1 MTTEPPSKKLKLSD
15 PSEPLTQH
23 DVINFQK
30 EALYRCM
37 NEKKVS
43 LNAVK
48 EQYEVSKKNFVDV
61 STKLSNLMAL
71 IITLANFLKVIS
83 QEKKNAEDED
93 ICIKMAT
100 SDENEV
106 IQLSDS
112 FMRILTKYL
121 TESGASSVSD
131 NERLSRLAVELKELQ
146 TVKKELQYKNN
157 ALMEEMS
164 SLKSYY
170 ETLLKKFDREDSQ
183 TIKRVFKKELE
194 GDKEN
199 DMDEKDGSVK
209 TETSVVKTE
218 SKQSST
224 EPGTISE
231 GDKHVTSDTNDINQK
246 KIVAE
251 YEMKVSDLQNEIHEL
266 KIVIEEVEKFKNS
279 NNEKITNLEK
289 QLSAVNAISTA
300 SVGFS
305 DADMEAMK
313 AKIDFLVKENNNL
326 KQINDS
332 FLGKFQQLSSDKE
345 IFNNKIT
352 NEFKTSLEELQ
363 SQNLTME
370 KDLVR
375 IRAVRD
381 DLLSKLSILE
391 AETKTPVIL
400 EDLRKA
406 MDLSSEQWKKIENR
420 SDSNSENLL
429 LKELQEMESAFKELT
444 QIKNK
449 KYSELINQESLIA
462 KLKVE
467 KTKADQKYFA
477 AMRSKD
483 PILIENKNMSKTI
496 TKTNELIL
504 QMKDAEKLLQQKI
517 ENLYKQLQLS
527 QNNEK
532 RLIDSTKS
540 ESLKII
546 DLNSQINKSEKKISI
561 LKTENLNLID
571 GLNKLK
577 NKNNE
582 LETENKVLT
591 QRNSN
596 TEEKCKKLHKKLL
609 SFSGDRSDK
618 KRHYEGEDE
627 DSLVQELENFRTL
640 VYCSLCSK
648 NWKNMAIKTCGHVFC
663 EDCCNERLAARMRK
677 CPTCNYPFSS
687 NDLLPIHL

>member
-23 DVINFQK
+23 DVISFQK

-37 NEKKVS
+37 NEKRVS

-93 ICIKMAT
+93 ICNKMAT

-112 FMRILTKYL
+112 FMKILTKYL
-121 TESGASSVSD
+121 TESGASSDSD
-131 NERLSRLAVELKELQ
+131 NDRLSRLAVELKDLQ
-146 TVKKELQYKNN
+146 SIKKELQYKNK

-170 ETLLKKFDREDSQ
+170 EKLLKKFDREDSQ

-194 GDKEN
+194 GDEEKEA
-199 DMDEKDGSVK
+199 DK
-209 TETSVVKTE
+209 TEAPVKTE
-218 SKQSST
+218 SSAFKVETKQPST
-224 EPGTISE
+224 EPVTISE
-231 GDKHVTSDTNDINQK
+231 KDKQITSENDDISQK
-246 KIVAE
+246 KNETE
-251 YEMKVSDLQNEIHEL
+251 YELKVSDLQNEIKEL
-266 KIVIEEVEKFKNS
+266 KIIIEEVEKFKNS
-279 NNEKITNLEK
+279 NNEKIINLEK
-289 QLSAVNAISTA
+289 QLSAVNATSTVSA
-300 SVGFS
+300 VSN
-305 DADMEAMK
+305 DTDMEAVK
-313 AKIDFLVKENNNL
+313 SKIDFLVKENNNL

-332 FLGKFQQLSSDKE
+332 FLGKFQQLSSDRE

-363 SQNLTME
+363 TQNLTME

-381 DLLSKLSILE
+381 DLLSKLSILQ

-400 EDLRKA
+400 DDLKKA
-406 MDLSSEQWKKIENR
+406 MDLSSEQWKKFENR
-420 SDSNSENLL
+420 SDSNAENLL

-444 QIKNK
+444 QINNK
-449 KYSELINQESLIA
+449 KYTELINQESLIA

-483 PILIENKNMSKTI
+483 PILIENKNMSRTI

-546 DLNSQINKSEKKISI
+546 DLNSQINKSEKKVSI

-571 GLNKLK
+571 SLNKLK

-596 TEEKCKKLHKKLL
+596 AEEKCSKLHKKLV
-609 SFSGDRSDK
+609 SFSGDKGDK
-618 KRHYEGEDE
+618 KRHYDGEDE